1 MEVRRMDE
9 LQHSAEDA
17 GGRSPEVEAWE
28 ARAVTDLAVILFR
41 YVHENPCPGDSR
53 IALEMGEWAASLE
66 LSGQARRAALQV
78 ARLRA
83 I

>member
-1 MEVRRMDE
+1 MDE
-9 LQHSAEDA
+9 PQHDAEDT
-17 GGRSPEVEAWE
+17 GQRTPDVQAWE

-78 ARLRA
+78 GRLRA